1 MVSAAVIGPQP
12 VGTVMLAEL
21 TLDELGVLRAH
32 LTSGWYKQG
41 VVYPP
46 AVDSDLWQE
55 TAELFRDMHRA
66 HEVIF
71 GGAR

>member
-1 MVSAAVIGPQP
+1 VSAALIGPQP
-12 VGTVMLAEL
+12 VGTDMLAGL
-21 TLDELGVLRAH
+21 TLDEMGVLRAH

-41 VVYPP
+41 VVYSP
-46 AVDSDLWQE
+46 AVKCDLWQE
-55 TAELFRDMHRA
+55 TKELLSDMHRA